1 MFVDDKSFL
10 FGCRCMNWF
19 YVLLVLYVLLISL
32 WKNFLLFKRAQSYFP
47 PIHRNSHF
55 YIISSNSQAE
65 SETFSTEARK
75 KGEWEKLA
83 HLESYDFCSSYS
95 LYRNFLTDKVKK
107 GVLFKTFEDEFFPL
121 SSYAYYTPTLYC
133 NPSLNSFSFLS
144 KLEHIYPSK
153 APSIPGDPTYRIH
166 SIVHPPNVNSTYHD
180 VGVLLFRNYNNIY
193 HVLESLNSLLRYAM
207 NVSYYPPVVSISLFS
222 I

>member
-1 MFVDDKSFL
+1 MLGCGAKKCTKRAIAVFVDDKSFL

-95 LYRNFLTDKVKK
+95 LYRNFITGKVEK

-121 SSYAYYTPTLYC
+121 SSYTYYVPTLYC
-133 NPSLNSFSFLS
+133 NP
-144 KLEHIYPSK
+144 P
-153 APSIPGDPTYRIH
+153 
-166 SIVHPPNVNSTYHD
+166 
-180 VGVLLFRNYNNIY
+180 
-193 HVLESLNSLLRYAM
+193 LNSL
-207 NVSYYPPVVSISLFS
+207 
-222 I
+222 